1 MTHYNSQDLTTA
13 KRFLS
18 HLSRDEESI
27 FAFQI
32 FNDRKNSETLVKPQ
46 VLCGT
51 LDEFANN
58 FIRLQEQGAGIFV
71 TINQTDGKGRKT
83 ENITQVTA
91 VFVDLDGSPLEPIF
105 SAPLSP
111 HIIVES
117 SPSRF
122 HAYWVVEGI
131 ELQHFSLIQKKL
143 IGFFQGD
150 PQVHD
155 LARVMRLPGF
165 LHQKQ
170 DPFLTKIIQE
180 SGKQPFSLQQFL
192 DAFGIS
198 LSPNP
203 TPSISTNESAKNNPV
218 LEALERH
225 GMLLQKQSHPQG
237 CWSIRCPWAQ
247 LHSQQDTGTKYYEPN
262 TNGYPDHGFK
272 CFHKH
277 CELKT
282 VRDLITFL
290 GIESDCPVDPLPLY
304 RQIGSPQPFPMDA
317 LGPILG
323 SAAQAMHRVIK
334 APDSICAQS
343 VLAATS
349 LATQAHAN
357 ITIDGRENPLSE
369 FYLTIAESGDRK
381 SATDKI
387 ALKPIFS
394 WQKMLADCYRTE
406 YPKFQIHKEAWEA
419 RKKEWIKS
427 ASSDSTFSEPPPA
440 PPLRPLVLAEEP
452 TYEGIVKYFSADGQ
466 PSIGLF
472 SDEGGRFFGGHAM
485 NRDNLL
491 KTLAGLSSLWDGKE
505 ISWMRAGD
513 GDMLLYGKRLSLHL
527 MMQEVVLSQLLSNPI
542 FDLQGFLPRCLIVFP
557 QSMAG
562 SRAYVE
568 EDLSADPAIKRFN
581 DAMNRL
587 LDANAKENSPLDPKN
602 EISPIL
608 LPLSSDAKKIWIAF
622 HNKNEE
628 DLAEGKPYHPIRRF
642 ASKAPEHVLRLSG
655 TLALIENP
663 DVEEISSEYIQ
674 RAIILIQF
682 YFTERLR
689 IHGFVS
695 INPELVCAASLL
707 KWLWKEN
714 YKQVGLS
721 TIYQYGPLSLGI
733 RNADRAR
740 TIMSILASHGWV
752 IPTPNLVINDKK
764 CKEAWTIKPPQNM
777 ESC

>member
-1 MTHYNSQDLTTA
+1 MA
-13 KRFLS
+13 KRFLT

-32 FNDRKNSETLVKPQ
+32 FNDRKNSGSSVLPQ

-51 LDEFANN
+51 FDEFVDQ
-58 FIRLQEQGAGIFV
+58 FIRLQGQGAGIFV

-83 ENITQVTA
+83 ENIIGVRA
-91 VFVDLDGSPLEPIF
+91 VFVDLDGSPLGPIL
-105 SAPLSP
+105 SASLTP
-111 HIIVES
+111 HLIIES
-117 SPSRF
+117 SPGRY
-122 HAYWVVEGI
+122 HAYWIVEGI
-131 ELQHFSLIQKKL
+131 DREHFSLIQNQL
-143 IGFFQGD
+143 ITRYQAD
-150 PQVHD
+150 PKVHD
-155 LARVMRLPGF
+155 LSRVMRLPGF

-170 DPFLTKIIQE
+170 EPFLTKIIQE
-180 SGKQPFSLQQFL
+180 SGEQPFSAQQFL
-192 DAFGIS
+192 DAFGII
-198 LSPNP
+198 LSPQP
-203 TPSISTNESAKNNPV
+203 TPSISSHETSKNNPV

-237 CWSIRCPWAQ
+237 CWSIRCPWAL

-262 TNGYPDHGFK
+262 TNGYPNHGFQ

-290 GIESDCPVDPLPLY
+290 GIESDCPMDPLPLY
-304 RQIGSPQPFPMDA
+304 RQIEAPQPFPMDA

-323 SAAQAMHRVIK
+323 PAAQAMHRIIK

-343 VLAATS
+343 VLSGTS

-357 ITIDGRENPLSE
+357 IIIDGRAIPLSE
-369 FYLTIAESGDRK
+369 FYITVAESGDRK
-381 SATDKI
+381 SATDKE
-387 ALKPIFS
+387 ALKAIFS

-406 YPKFQIHKEAWEA
+406 YPKFQIEKEVWEA
-419 RKKEWIKS
+419 KKKKWLKN
-427 ASSDSTFSEPPPA
+427 ASLASTFSEPPPS

-505 ISWMRAGD
+505 ISRMRAGD
-513 GDMLLYGKRLSLHL
+513 GDMLLYGRRLSLHL
-527 MMQEVVLSQLLSNPI
+527 MIQEVVLSQLLSNPI
-542 FDLQGFLPRCLIVFP
+542 FDLQGFFPRCLIVFP

-562 SRAYVE
+562 SRTYVE
-568 EDLSADPAIKRFN
+568 KDLSTDPAIKRFN
-581 DAMNRL
+581 DAINHL
-587 LDANAKENSPLDPKN
+587 LDSNAMRGSPLSPKN
-602 EISPIL
+602 EISPIS
-608 LPLSSDAKKIWIAF
+608 LSLSPDAKKIWIAF

-628 DLAEGKPYHPIRRF
+628 DLAEGKPHHPIRRF

-655 TLALIENP
+655 SLALIENP
-663 DVEEISSEYIQ
+663 TVREISAEYIQ
-674 RAIILIQF
+674 RAIILIQY
-682 YFTERLR
+682 YFSERLR

-695 INPELVCAASLL
+695 INPDLVCAASLL
-707 KWLWKEN
+707 NWFWEEN
-714 YKQVGLS
+714 HTQVGLS
-721 TIYQYGPLSLGI
+721 MVYQYGPLSLGI

-740 TIMSILASHGWV
+740 KIMSILVSHGWA
-752 IPTPNLVINDKK
+752 IPTPNLVINGKK
-764 CKEAWTIKPPQNM
+764 NKEAWTIQPSQNM
-777 ESC
+777 GGC

>member
-1 MTHYNSQDLTTA
+1 MSHYTSQDITMA

-18 HLSRDEESI
+18 HLSQDEESI
-27 FAFQI
+27 FAFQV
-32 FNDRKNSETLVKPQ
+32 FNDRKNSGSSVKPQ
-46 VLCGT
+46 ILCGT
-51 LDEFANN
+51 FDEFVDQ
-58 FIRLQEQGAGIFV
+58 FIRLQGQGAGIFV

-83 ENITQVTA
+83 ENIVRVRA
-91 VFVDLDGSPLEPIF
+91 VFVDLDGSPLGPIL

-111 HIIVES
+111 HLIIES
-117 SPSRF
+117 SPGRY
-122 HAYWVVEGI
+122 HAYWIVEGI
-131 ELQHFSLIQKKL
+131 DREHFALIQKQL
-143 IGFFQGD
+143 IARYQAD
-150 PQVHD
+150 PAVHD
-155 LARVMRLPGF
+155 LPRVMRLPGF

-170 DPFLTKIIQE
+170 EPFLTKIIQE
-180 SGKQPFSLQQFL
+180 SVEQPFSAQQFL
-192 DAFGIS
+192 DAFGI
-198 LSPNP
+198 
-203 TPSISTNESAKNNPV
+203 TISSQPIPPISSHKSAINNPV

-237 CWSIRCPWAQ
+237 CWSIQCPWAP

-262 TNGYPDHGFK
+262 TNGYSNHGFQ

-290 GIESDCPVDPLPLY
+290 GIESDCPMVPLPLY
-304 RQIGSPQPFPMDA
+304 RQIEAPQPFPMDA

-323 SAAQAMHRVIK
+323 PAAQAMHRVIK
-334 APDSICAQS
+334 APDSICGQS

-357 ITIDGRENPLSE
+357 IIIDGRELPLSE
-369 FYLTIAESGDRK
+369 FYVTGAESGDRK
-381 SATDKI
+381 SATDRE

-406 YPKFQIHKEAWEA
+406 YPKFQIEKEAWEA
-419 RKKEWIKS
+419 KKKEWIKNPSS
-427 ASSDSTFSEPPPA
+427 ASTFSEPPPS

-485 NRDNLL
+485 DHDNLL

-505 ISWMRAGD
+505 ISRMRAGD
-513 GDMLLYGKRLSLHL
+513 GDMLLYGRRLSLHL
-527 MMQEVVLSQLLSNPI
+527 MIQEVVLSQLISNPI
-542 FDLQGFLPRCLIVFP
+542 FDLQGFLPRCLMVFP

-562 SRAYVE
+562 SRTYVE
-568 EDLSADPAIKRFN
+568 EDLSNDPVMKRFN
-581 DAMNRL
+581 DAINRL
-587 LDANAKENSPLDPKN
+587 LDSNTMGGSPLSPKN
-602 EISPIL
+602 EISPIS
-608 LPLSSDAKKIWIAF
+608 LSLSPNAKKIWIAF

-628 DLAEGKPYHPIRRF
+628 DLAEGKRHHPIRRF

-655 TLALIENP
+655 SLALIENP
-663 DVEEISSEYIQ
+663 DVREISMEHIQ
-674 RAIILIQF
+674 RAIILIQY
-682 YFTERLR
+682 YFSERLR

-695 INPELVCAASLL
+695 INPDLVCAASLL
-707 KWLWKEN
+707 KWFWKEN
-714 YKQVGLS
+714 HIQVGLS
-721 TIYQYGPLSLGI
+721 MVYQYGPLSLGI

-752 IPTPNLVINDKK
+752 ISTPNLVINGKK
-764 CKEAWTIKPPQNM
+764 NKEAWTIQPPQNM
-777 ESC
+777 GGC

>member
-1 MTHYNSQDLTTA
+1 MNHYTSQDITMA
-13 KRFLS
+13 KRFLN
-18 HLSRDEESI
+18 HLSQDEESI

-32 FNDRKNSETLVKPQ
+32 FNDRKNSGSSITPQ

-51 LDEFANN
+51 LNEFVDQ

-83 ENITQVTA
+83 ENIVGVRA
-91 VFVDLDGSPLEPIF
+91 VFVDLDGGPLDPIL

-111 HIIVES
+111 HLIIES
-117 SPSRF
+117 SAGRY
-122 HAYWVVEGI
+122 HAYWIVEGI

-143 IGFFQGD
+143 SSLFQGD

-170 DPFLTKIIQE
+170 EPSLTKIIQE
-180 SGKQPFSLQQFL
+180 SGEQPFSVQQFL
-192 DAFGIS
+192 DAFGII
-198 LSPNP
+198 LSPQP
-203 TPSISTNESAKNNPV
+203 TPSISSHESAKNNPV
-218 LEALERH
+218 LESLERH

-237 CWSIRCPWAQ
+237 CWSIRCPWAP

-262 TNGYPDHGFK
+262 TNGYPNHGFK

-290 GIESDCPVDPLPLY
+290 GIESDCPMDPLPLY
-304 RQIGSPQPFPMDA
+304 RQIEPPQPFPMDA

-323 SAAQAMHRVIK
+323 PAAQAMHRVIK

-343 VLAATS
+343 VLAAAS

-406 YPKFQIHKEAWEA
+406 YPKFQIQKEAWEV

-427 ASSDSTFSEPPPA
+427 ASSDSTFSEPPPS

-562 SRAYVE
+562 SRTYVE
-568 EDLSADPAIKRFN
+568 EDLSADPAIKRFY

-587 LDANAKENSPLDPKN
+587 LDANTKETSPTPL
-602 EISPIL
+602 S
-608 LPLSSDAKKIWIAF
+608 LSSDAKKIWIAF

-733 RNADRAR
+733 RNAERAR
-740 TIMSILASHGWV
+740 TIMSVLTIHGWA
-752 IPTPNLVINDKK
+752 ILTPNLIVNGKK
-764 CKEAWTIKPPQNM
+764 YKEAWTIELPRNT
-777 ESC
+777 EDC

>member
-1 MTHYNSQDLTTA
+1 MSHYTSQDITMA
-13 KRFLS
+13 KRFLN
-18 HLSRDEESI
+18 HLSQDEESI

-32 FNDRKNSETLVKPQ
+32 FNDRKTSESSITPQ

-51 LDEFANN
+51 LDEFADN

-71 TINQTDGKGRKT
+71 TINETDGKGRKT
-83 ENITQVTA
+83 ENIVGVRA
-91 VFVDLDGSPLEPIF
+91 VFVDLDGSPLGPIL

-111 HIIVES
+111 HLIIES
-117 SPSRF
+117 SPGRY
-122 HAYWVVEGI
+122 HAYWIVEGI
-131 ELQHFSLIQKKL
+131 DREHFSLIQKQL
-143 IGFFQGD
+143 IARYQAD
-150 PQVHD
+150 PIVHD
-155 LARVMRLPGF
+155 LSRVMRLPGF

-180 SGKQPFSLQQFL
+180 SGEQPFSAQQFL
-192 DAFGIS
+192 DAFGI
-198 LSPNP
+198 
-203 TPSISTNESAKNNPV
+203 TISSQPIPPIASHKSAINNPV
-218 LEALERH
+218 LDALERH

-237 CWSIRCPWAQ
+237 CWSIQCPWAP

-262 TNGYPDHGFK
+262 TNGYPNHGFK

-290 GIESDCPVDPLPLY
+290 GMESDCPMDPLPLY
-304 RQIGSPQPFPMDA
+304 RQIETPQPFPMDA

-323 SAAQAMHRVIK
+323 PAAQAMHRVIK

-343 VLAATS
+343 LLWAATLAA
-349 LATQAHAN
+349 QAHAN
-357 ITIDGRENPLSE
+357 ITIDGRDFPLSD
-369 FYLTIAESGDRK
+369 FYISTAESGDRK

-406 YPKFQIHKEAWEA
+406 YIKFQIQMEAWEA
-419 RKKEWIKS
+419 KKKEWIKS
-427 ASSDSTFSEPPPA
+427 ASSDSTFSEPPPS

-452 TYEGIVKYFSADGQ
+452 TYEGIVKYFAADGQ

-527 MMQEVVLSQLLSNPI
+527 MMQEIVLSQLLNNPI

-562 SRAYVE
+562 SRTYVE
-568 EDLSADPAIKRFN
+568 EDLSANPAIKRFN

-587 LDANAKENSPLDPKN
+587 LDANAKKNSPLDPKN

-608 LPLSSDAKKIWIAF
+608 LSLSSDAKKIWISF

-628 DLAEGKPYHPIRRF
+628 DLAEGKPHHPIRRF

-663 DVEEISSEYIQ
+663 DIKEISSEYIQ

-714 YKQVGLS
+714 YKQIGLS

-733 RNADRAR
+733 RNAERAR
-740 TIMSILASHGWV
+740 TIMSILTSHGWA
-752 IPTPNLVINDKK
+752 ILTPNLIINGKK
-764 CKEAWTIKPPQNM
+764 CKEAWTIEPPRNT
-777 ESC
+777 EGC

>member
-1 MTHYNSQDLTTA
+1 M
-13 KRFLS
+13 
-18 HLSRDEESI
+18 
-27 FAFQI
+27 
-32 FNDRKNSETLVKPQ
+32 
-46 VLCGT
+46 
-51 LDEFANN
+51 
-58 FIRLQEQGAGIFV
+58 
-71 TINQTDGKGRKT
+71 
-83 ENITQVTA
+83 
-91 VFVDLDGSPLEPIF
+91 
-105 SAPLSP
+105 
-111 HIIVES
+111 
-117 SPSRF
+117 
-122 HAYWVVEGI
+122 VEGI

-143 IGFFQGD
+143 ISLFQGD
-150 PQVHD
+150 SQVHD

-180 SGKQPFSLQQFL
+180 SGEQPFSAQQFL
-192 DAFGIS
+192 DAFGIT
-198 LSPNP
+198 LSPQP
-203 TPSISTNESAKNNPV
+203 TPSISSHESAKNNPV

-262 TNGYPDHGFK
+262 TNGYPNHGFK

-290 GIESDCPVDPLPLY
+290 EIESHCPMDPLPLY
-304 RQIGSPQPFPMDA
+304 RQIEAPQPFPMDA

-323 SAAQAMHRVIK
+323 SAAQAMHRIIR

-343 VLAATS
+343 VLAAAT

-357 ITIDGRENPLSE
+357 IIIDGREIPLSE

-381 SATDKI
+381 SATDKA
-387 ALKPIFS
+387 ALKAIS
-394 WQKMLADCYRTE
+394 AWQKMLTDCYRTE
-406 YPKFQIHKEAWEA
+406 YPKFQIQKEAWEA
-419 RKKEWIKS
+419 RKKEWIKNS
-427 ASSDSTFSEPPPA
+427 IPNSVFSELPPSS
-440 PPLRPLVLAEEP
+440 PLRPLVLVEEP
-452 TYEGIVKYFSADGQ
+452 TYEGIVKYFAADGQ

-485 NRDNLL
+485 NHDNRL

-505 ISWMRAGD
+505 ISRMRSGD
-513 GDMLLYGKRLSLHL
+513 GDMLLYGRRLSLHL
-527 MMQEVVLSQLLSNPI
+527 MTQEIVLSQLLSNPI
-542 FDLQGFLPRCLIVFP
+542 FDLQGFLPRCLIAFP

-562 SRAYVE
+562 NRTYVE
-568 EDLSADPAIKRFN
+568 EDFSADPAIKRFN

-587 LDANAKENSPLDPKN
+587 LDANAVEGSPLAPKN

-608 LPLSSDAKKIWIAF
+608 LPLSIDAKKIWISF
-622 HNKNEE
+622 HNKNDE
-628 DLAEGKPYHPIRRF
+628 DLAEGKPHHPIRRF

-663 DVEEISSEYIQ
+663 DVQEISSEYIQ
-674 RAIILIQF
+674 RAIILIQY

-695 INPELVCAASLL
+695 INPDLVCAASLL
-707 KWLWKEN
+707 KWFWKEN
-714 YKQVGLS
+714 YTEVGLS
-721 TIYQYGPLSLGI
+721 MVYQYGPLSLGI
-733 RNADRAR
+733 RNAERAR
-740 TIMSILASHGWV
+740 TIMSVLASHGWA
-752 IPTPNLVINDKK
+752 IFTPNLIINGKK
-764 CKEAWTIKPPQNM
+764 CKEGWTIEPPRNT

>member
-1 MTHYNSQDLTTA
+1 MNHYTSQDITMA

-18 HLSRDEESI
+18 HLSQDEESI

-32 FNDRKNSETLVKPQ
+32 FDDRKKSGSSVIPQ

-51 LDEFANN
+51 FDQFVDQ
-58 FIRLQEQGAGIFV
+58 FMQLQEQGAGIFV

-83 ENITQVTA
+83 ENIVGVRA
-91 VFVDLDGSPLEPIF
+91 LFVDLDGSPLGPIL

-111 HIIVES
+111 HIIIES
-117 SPSRF
+117 SPDRY
-122 HAYWVVEGI
+122 HAYWIVEGI
-131 ELQHFSLIQKKL
+131 NREHFSLIQKQL
-143 IGFFQGD
+143 ITRYQAD
-150 PQVHD
+150 PKVHD
-155 LARVMRLPGF
+155 LPRVMRLPGF

-170 DPFLTKIIQE
+170 DSFLTKIIKE
-180 SGKQPFSLQQFL
+180 SGEQPFSARQFL
-192 DAFGIS
+192 DAFEITIS
-198 LSPNP
+198 SQPIP
-203 TPSISTNESAKNNPV
+203 PISSHKSVINNPV
-218 LEALERH
+218 LEALEHR
-225 GMLLQKQSHPQG
+225 GMLIQKQSHPQG
-237 CWSIRCPWAQ
+237 CWSIQCPWGK

-262 TNGYPDHGFK
+262 TNGYSTHGFK

-282 VRDLITFL
+282 IYDLASFL
-290 GIESDCPVDPLPLY
+290 EVDIHCSMDPIPLY
-304 RQIGSPQPFPMDA
+304 RQIEAAQPFPMDA

-323 SAAQAMHRVIK
+323 PAAQAMHRVIK

-349 LATQAHAN
+349 LATQTHAN
-357 ITIDGRENPLSE
+357 IIIDGREIPLSE
-369 FYLTIAESGDRK
+369 FYLTVAESGDRK
-381 SATDKI
+381 SATDKV
-387 ALKPIFS
+387 ALKAIFS

-406 YPKFQIHKEAWEA
+406 YPKFQIEKEAWEA
-419 RKKEWIKS
+419 RKKEWIKNPSS
-427 ASSDSTFSEPPPA
+427 ASTFSEPLPL

-485 NRDNLL
+485 DRDNLL

-505 ISWMRAGD
+505 ISRMRAGD
-513 GDMLLYGKRLSLHL
+513 GDMLLYGRRLSLHL

-562 SRAYVE
+562 NRTYVE
-568 EDLSADPAIKRFN
+568 EDLSTDPAIKRFN
-581 DAMNRL
+581 DAINRL
-587 LDANAKENSPLDPKN
+587 LDSNAMGSSPLSPKN
-602 EISPIL
+602 EISPIS
-608 LPLSSDAKKIWIAF
+608 LSLSHDAKKIWIAF

-628 DLAEGKPYHPIRRF
+628 ELAEGNPRHPIRRF

-655 TLALIENP
+655 SLVLIENP
-663 DVEEISSEYIQ
+663 AVREISAKYIQ
-674 RAIILIQF
+674 RAIILIQ
-682 YFTERLR
+682 YYLSERLR

-695 INPELVCAASLL
+695 INPDLVCAASLL
-707 KWLWKEN
+707 KWFWKEN
-714 YKQVGLS
+714 HTQVGLS
-721 TIYQYGPLSLGI
+721 MVYQYGPLSLGI
-733 RNADRAR
+733 RNAARAR

-764 CKEAWTIKPPQNM
+764 NKEAWAIKPPQNM
-777 ESC
+777 EVS